1 MFNYRQESQK
11 SKITRREFLAGSVAS
26 ASAIIAHNNQSS
38 FGNSRNSKSIQTVL
52 GSIDPCRAGVILTH
66 EHAPTVDW
74 SELYQTKPA
83 PIGSTQKKILKTTSG
98 LLNGFHNVLG
108 KLDKPG
114 TIVEATPIRVGRY
127 PQLLVQLAQMTRVQI
142 VACTGFWCEA
152 FAPQHPWP
160 LTMSLKRGGIDEMI
174 KLFIREI
181 TEGMEDPKFSW
192 GEKFTNIRAG
202 AIKIGTST
210 YMRASERVVHEA
222 AAAASKETGCPILT
236 HTTNGGG
243 LEEARLLIG
252 LGVDP
257 KHLMIGHQGHMD
269 DRKNQEANE
278 YHIKIADLG
287 CYLQFDRVG
296 SENYDFAKQARQIK
310 FLVSKGF
317 LRRIVVSHD
326 HVPYFY
332 GNYMKVVK
340 EIDGWR
346 EGDPD
351 YTLVSTKLVAFLR
364 KLDMSDSN
372 IRTILVENPQRCL
385 AF

>member
-1 MFNYRQESQK
+1 MFNDSQK
-11 SKITRREFLAGSVAS
+11 SQDPKISRREFLAGSIGS

-38 FGNSRNSKSIQTVL
+38 FGNSRNRKSIHTVL
-52 GSIDPCRAGVILTH
+52 GSIDPYRAGVILTH

-83 PIGSTQKKILKTTSG
+83 PIASKKILEATSA
-98 LLNGFHNVLG
+98 LLNLFYNVLG

-127 PQLLVQLAQMTRVQI
+127 PHLLVQLARMTRVQI

-152 FAPQHPWP
+152 FAPQHPWA
-160 LTMSLKRGGIDEMI
+160 LTMSLKRGGINEMT
-174 KLFIREI
+174 KLFVREI

-210 YMRASERVVHEA
+210 YLRPSERAVHEA

-243 LEEARLLIG
+243 LEEARLLIRS
-252 LGVDP
+252 GVDP
-257 KHLMIGHQGHMD
+257 KKLMIGHQGHMD
-269 DRKNQEANE
+269 DRKNEEANE

-296 SENYDFAKQARQIK
+296 SENYNFAKQARQVK

-332 GNYMKVVK
+332 GNYMKVEK
-340 EIDGWR
+340 GIDGWR
-346 EGDPD
+346 KGNPD
-351 YTLVSTKLVAFLR
+351 YTLVSKKLVTSLK
-364 KLDMSDSN
+364 KLDMSDSE

>member
-1 MFNYRQESQK
+1 MFNHCQGPQSP
-11 SKITRREFLAGSVAS
+11 KINRREFLAGSIAS
-26 ASAIIAHNNQSS
+26 PLAIIAYNNQSS
-38 FGNSRNSKSIQTVL
+38 FGNAGKSKSIQTVL

-83 PIGSTQKKILKTTSG
+83 PIASIQKRILEATSE
-98 LLNGFHNVLG
+98 LLNGFYNVLG

-127 PQLLVQLAQMTRVQI
+127 PQLLVQLARMTKVQI

-160 LTMSLKRGGIDEMI
+160 LTMSLKRGGINEMI

-210 YMRASERVVHEA
+210 YMRPSERAVHEA

-257 KHLMIGHQGHMD
+257 RHLMIGHQGHMD
-269 DRKNQEANE
+269 DRKNEEANE

-296 SENYDFAKQARQIK
+296 SKNYDVAKQARQIN

-317 LRRIVVSHD
+317 LSRILVSHD

-332 GNYMKVVK
+332 GNYMKVEKKV
-340 EIDGWR
+340 DGWT
-346 EGDPD
+346 EGDSD
-351 YTLVSTKLVAFLR
+351 YTLVSTKLVASLR
-364 KLDMSDSN
+364 KLDMSDSD